1 MKILIL
7 SADREMY
14 SAAAA
19 LYEASRQKGA
29 ACEIRVL
36 SSFYS
41 PSGSRY
47 KALVSRTKAALSSV
61 YPSYDPMDKTIADR
75 LCAFIG
81 NEGFDCVVAADARAA
96 KAAAAVRKRFSAAP
110 KFYGLL
116 TDAGAVQGISGE
128 GLDGFFIPHK
138 DLADKLRKK
147 GVEGEFYPTGMPVEK
162 DFFRRFTKKAARNY
176 LAIDADK
183 RVYMLISHGIGY
195 DEIRDVCDEMLKVE
209 KDGFLFFV
217 FVDRGS
223 EKGELLRKRYSG
235 SDSVQILTVNKRMDI
250 YMESADVILTRP
262 EGYEN
267 FEAAAAGV
275 PLVHLMTVRGPA
287 ATAEFFSSQEMS
299 MLGNTVSD
307 AVRKARRLI
316 DEKALSRRMIRRQAM
331 LVGLDAADKILD
343 KMISNNAK
351 TGKVT

>member
-1 MKILIL
+1 MKLLIL
-7 SADREMY
+7 SADTEMY

-19 LYEASRQKGA
+19 LYESSRERGA
-29 ACEIRVL
+29 ACELRRL

-47 KALVSRTKAALSSV
+47 KKLVTRTKAALSSV
-61 YPSYDPMDKTIADR
+61 YPSYDPVSKEIIDR
-75 LCAFIG
+75 LTEYITQ
-81 NEGFDCVVAADARAA
+81 EGFDCVTAADARAA
-96 KAAAAVRKRFSAAP
+96 RAAVAVRKHFSQTP

-128 GLDGFFIPHK
+128 GLDGFFIPHRNM
-138 DLADKLRKK
+138 ADKLRAK
-147 GVEGEFYPTGMPVEK
+147 GIEGEFYPTGMPVEK
-162 DFFRRFTKKAARNY
+162 GFFRRFTKKAARNY
-176 LAIDADK
+176 LAIDENK
-183 RVYMLISHGIGY
+183 RVYMLLSQGIGY
-195 DEIRDVCDEMLKVE
+195 EEVRDVCDEMLKVE

-223 EKGELLRKRYSG
+223 EKGELLRRRYGENS
-235 SDSVQILTVNKRMDI
+235 SVQIITVNKKMDV

-299 MLGNTVSD
+299 LLGNTVSD

-316 DEKALSRRMIRRQAM
+316 DEKALSRRMIRRQSM
-331 LVGLDAADKILD
+331 LIGLDAADKILD
-343 KMISNNAK
+343 KMISNNQK
-351 TGKVT
+351 TRKVL

>member
-19 LYEASRQKGA
+19 LYESSRERGA
-29 ACEIRVL
+29 ACEIRRL

-41 PSGSRY
+41 PSGNRY
-47 KALVSRTKAALSSV
+47 KELVSRTKAALSSV
-61 YPSYDPMDKTIADR
+61 YPSYDPMDRAIADR
-75 LCAFIG
+75 LCEYIVS
-81 NEGFDCVVAADARAA
+81 EGFDCVVAADARAVKTA
-96 KAAAAVRKRFSAAP
+96 SAVRKRFPSLP

-116 TDAGAVQGISGE
+116 TDAGAAHGISGE
-128 GLDGFFIPHK
+128 GLDGFFIPHR
-138 DLADKLRKK
+138 DMADKLRAR

-162 DFFRRFTKKAARNY
+162 GFFRRFTKKAARNY
-176 LAIDADK
+176 LAIDENT
-183 RVYMLISHGIGY
+183 RVYMLLSQGIGY
-195 DEIRDVCDEMLKVE
+195 EEIRDVCDEMLKVE
-209 KDGFLFFV
+209 KEGFLFYV

-223 EKGELLRKRYSG
+223 EKGELLKRRYQNNK
-235 SDSVQILTVNKRMDI
+235 SVQIITVNKRMDI

-316 DEKALSRRMIRRQAM
+316 DEKALSRRMIRRQSM
-331 LVGLDAADKILD
+331 FVGLDAADKILD
-343 KMISNNAK
+343 EMISNNAK
-351 TGKVT
+351 TRKVL